1 MELIGVSPELNLYD
15 SEWPIWTYQ
24 EQMPP
29 AKFVFDDD
37 NRRGY
42 AVDSMVAG
50 GCIVSGAQVQRSLLF
65 SKVIVHSFCT
75 VEDTVIFPDVDIARN
90 CKIRRAVID
99 RGCRIPEGTRIG
111 YDAEQD
117 AKRFYVSP
125 KGIVLVTP
133 EMLEQDYP
141 HGL

>member
-1 MELIGVSPELNLYD
+1 
-15 SEWPIWTYQ
+15 
-24 EQMPP
+24 
-29 AKFVFDDD
+29 
-37 NRRGY
+37 
-42 AVDSMVAG
+42 MVAG
-50 GCIVSGAQVQRSLLF
+50 GCIVSGAGAAFTVVF
-65 SKVIVHSFCT
+65 KVIVHSFCT

-99 RGCRIPEGTRIG
+99 RGAAGFTEGTRIG